1 MSYRWD
7 LLLQKYPKASPYL
20 EKRLGANFPRWGA
33 PWLQVF
39 TASSFASSRGEGAN
53 KDYKS
58 GVVLRSLSLC
68 EAYDQVTSVQ
78 DRKSKNEKIREIRA
92 GTSRVDSQKLCKQ
105 WFPDI
110 SKALDDRV
118 SGYAT
123 QLCHEEMGSS
133 GNYTL
138 LGIYE
143 PGRVPQDED
152 AEGHVTLNPVAEVPD
167 VNAGALDISR
177 FTTHLDNAELAEKD
191 PFRRAGVASFLSS
204 RPGILESCKVAH
216 IQTTCTGSASTSC
229 STTPWTWREGRSTN
243 RTGVPA
249 GWRQQP
255 ACPAVTSS
263 LPLDTAMGRLP
274 SQPDQPKMA
283 QEGATIRGVWTYGNA
298 STMVKISLPD
308 DSTSVRR
315 TATVHCPGL
324 DKELDLP
331 VHEHRRAKQA
341 YGKLWGKSWT
351 VTSLICLDFGYLQ
364 QDDAEEYYAF
374 LERMEERV
382 RKRKAAEMAA
392 PERRPLLEAKQAVSN
407 VKDFNRPTRS
417 RRVYASARYAGRQ
430 DTTGPLAL
438 RLRLQQTP
446 RISLRPMAM
455 VRHQETS
462 RVSGLS
468 RIFADA

>member
-143 PGRVPQDED
+143 PGRVPEDED
-152 AEGHVTLNPVAEVPD
+152 AEGQVTLNPVAEVPD

-216 IQTTCTGSASTSC
+216 IQNNLHGFRQYLVFYDSVDVEGGEVYKSHWCTCGMATTA
-229 STTPWTWREGRSTN
+229 
-243 RTGVPA
+243 GVPCRHFFAAHRHGRWA
-249 GWRQQP
+249 GFHLNLINRRWHKKEQR
-255 ACPAVTSS
+255 SEE
-263 LPLDTAMGRLP
+263 L
-274 SQPDQPKMA
+274 
-283 QEGATIRGVWTYGNA
+283 WTYGNA

-341 YGKLWGKSWT
+341 YGKLWGKSRT
-351 VTSLICLDFGYLQ
+351 VTSLICLDFGRYLQ
-364 QDDAEEYYAF
+364 EDDAEEYYAF

-407 VKDFNRPTRS
+407 VKDFNRP
-417 RRVYASARYAGRQ
+417 
-430 DTTGPLAL
+430 DKK
-438 RLRLQQTP
+438 
-446 RISLRPMAM
+446 
-455 VRHQETS
+455 
-462 RVSGLS
+462 
-468 RIFADA
+468 